1 MPVLAPVT
9 TATFP
14 SNRPT
19 GPPPDPRAGRLPGAQ
34 ATPDVGC
41 LSVACV
47 TTCVKRRAYWRHG
60 VRRLTSGCDLRY
72 LSRVPGTAQ
81 ASDVCPFPTPVG
93 TAGSDIRSMRRP
105 GDRDVGAT
113 DDDRAG
119 RRSRQVGRQGDDTHR
134 GDLPLRGPQA
144 RR

>member
-47 TTCVKRRAYWRHG
+47 TTCVKRRACSPHG
-60 VRRLTSGCDLRY
+60 VRGLTSSCDLRY
-72 LSRVPGTAQ
+72 LSRVPGTARHPMY
-81 ASDVCPFPTPVG
+81 ARFP
-93 TAGSDIRSMRRP
+93 SP
-105 GDRDVGAT
+105 GR
-113 DDDRAG
+113 
-119 RRSRQVGRQGDDTHR
+119 HR
-134 GDLPLRGPQA
+134 GLGHAIDEEAG
-144 RR
+144 